1 MFHWICPE
9 CGQEIAPGVKEC
21 PVCEPQAS
29 ASSLPSS
36 GPITAAPV
44 AAVAAPVVPAAPVT
58 EQLAPPVTLYAKQP
72 APAAPQPASAVQQHS
87 VPQMVEQFV
96 MQPSAVEHPV
106 QKPKAVL
113 QPEVILRPEA
123 ILQAKVFHGP
133 KAPVILPLGLD
144 AMPAEARPVAMP
156 DALLEPASDSP
167 RQPET
172 FADRLAD
179 LADLLHGERI
189 PYAAPRIFQESAAP
203 GPRAETAAEKAPVVV
218 DVTFHEDVTAQGTS
232 APMLLAA
239 PPSLLLLAERQ
250 PPSIAPEIPIEAF
263 DPRPAVHAVRTQET
277 VESEPTASA
286 VRLPEPPNREI
297 APALAPLEDYSEIAD
312 RLMRP
317 VELDPK
323 TAISKALPTV
333 TLPGPALPREL
344 LSLQAAGLVPIRKG
358 GKRAAVPPSRNG
370 WVMKYVVVA
379 MLLTAGVATY
389 SLMPGSSTSA
399 PPRPTPEPTPEP
411 PVSAQSTRPANS
423 LARLVEVTGVRFMEV
438 NKKPQ
443 IHYLVVNHSGAPLA
457 SMTVYVTLR
466 ATTAKPGQPP
476 IAKLTFRSP
485 ALAAFEAKEMFSSIE
500 RATAPVDLPDWQ
512 DLRADVDVQ

>member
-29 ASSLPSS
+29 ASSLPPGVAAAPAPPVSS
-36 GPITAAPV
+36 APV
-44 AAVAAPVVPAAPVT
+44 A

-72 APAAPQPASAVQQHS
+72 APAAPQPAPTSQQP
-87 VPQMVEQFV
+87 VAQQFV
-96 MQPSAVEHPV
+96 AQQPVAERPV
-106 QKPKAVL
+106 QKPKVVL
-113 QPEVILRPEA
+113 QPEVLVRPEA

-133 KAPVILPLGLD
+133 KPPVILPLVLD
-144 AMPAEARPVAMP
+144 AIPAEARPVVMP
-156 DALLEPASDSP
+156 DPLLEPVSDAP
-167 RQPET
+167 PQPET

-189 PYAAPRIFQESAAP
+189 PYTAPRIFQESAAP
-203 GPRAETAAEKAPVVV
+203 GPRVETAAEKTPRIV
-218 DVTFHEDVTAQGTS
+218 DVTFREDVAQDGTP
-232 APMLLAA
+232 ARTLLAA
-239 PPSLLLLAERQ
+239 PPSLLLLAEPQ
-250 PPSIAPEIPIEAF
+250 PPSVALGIPIEAF
-263 DPRPAVHAVRTQET
+263 DPCPAAFAVRSQEPIGADL
-277 VESEPTASA
+277 VAESAGASP
-286 VRLPEPPNREI
+286 VRLPEPPNRAV
-297 APALAPLEDYSEIAD
+297 APALAPLQDYSETAD

-317 VELDPK
+317 VELGAK
-323 TAISKALPTV
+323 TASSKALPTV

-344 LSLQAAGLVPIRKG
+344 MSLQAAGLVPIRTG
-358 GKRAAVPPSRNG
+358 GKRGGALTSRNG

-399 PPRPTPEPTPEP
+399 PPKPTPEPAPAP

-476 IAKLTFRSP
+476 IAKITFRSP
-485 ALAAFEAKEMFSSIE
+485 ALAAFEAREMFSSIE
-500 RATAPVDLPDWQ
+500 RTSESVDLPDWQ